1 MFGIEKRVERVRL
14 ALIKALQAKSIQ
26 IMMAHADKT
35 PEQIPKHDLARSM
48 VLHDLAEILTHLR
61 VEKHPDDEK
70 DE

>member
-14 ALIKALQAKSIQ
+14 ALIKALQAKSVQ
-26 IMMAHADKT
+26 IMMSHADKT

-48 VLHDLAEILTHLR
+48 VLHDLAEVLTNLR